1 MAESTYT
8 SGAINFSGL
17 GNGTDFSQLI
27 DGLVDVEKNR
37 VRRLE
42 KWKLGWE
49 TKNEQF
55 KNLNTQMLS
64 LKTSLEGFNTM
75 NEFMAKAVNSTDSN
89 KLTATATSDAMEAA
103 HTIQINQLA
112 TNDVHITT
120 SGASAMDAAITN
132 ADTNFTFSYAG
143 TSYTISNISAGTTLE
158 GFVNIINNHADSRSS
173 IRATTLF
180 DGSVYHLQLS
190 GMEQGADNQV
200 IISNAG
206 SLIFGAGDFTQTQDA
221 VNAQIRVDG
230 FPASNAGWIE
240 RDTNVISDVVEG
252 ITLNLQEADPT
263 SVLQVTVATDTA
275 AIKENAL
282 SFIEQ
287 VNIVRAHIQALTE
300 VDEEGQGSILTGNYG
315 IDIIAQKLKNITAE
329 MGQGFT
335 HYDEDTLLGD
345 TYTALS
351 QIGILTDAQEG
362 STTYGLL
369 KIDDEAFDK
378 ALKDNPQAVA
388 ELFSANNI
396 GTSQSPDFTYQS
408 MIDGTTRPGLYDVQI
423 VSDGSSITSATINGV
438 AAKISGWQVTALE
451 GEATGM
457 SVRLDNHGAGT
468 YDGTVSIKQG
478 KSGEMIDELTELTK
492 PFNEFTYEGG
502 PLAVLQNNYKD
513 IMDSIDKKIEFE
525 NTRINRMERNL
536 KLQFSRLDALLG
548 QYELRQGQLTAAL
561 QQLQ

>member
-17 GNGTDFSQLI
+17 GNGTDFSKLI

-42 KWKLGWE
+42 KWKFGWE

-75 NEFMAKAVNSTDSN
+75 NEFMAKAVNSTDST
-89 KLTATATSDAMEAA
+89 KLTATATSEAMEAA

-132 ADTNFTFSYAG
+132 ADTDFTFSYAG

-200 IISNAG
+200 VISNAG

-221 VNAQIRVDG
+221 VNSQIRVDG

-300 VDEEGQGSILTGNYG
+300 VDEEGEGSILTGNYG

-335 HYDEDTLLGD
+335 HYDENTLLGD

-369 KIDDEAFDK
+369 KLDDEVFDK

-438 AAKISGWQVTALE
+438 AAKISGWQITALE